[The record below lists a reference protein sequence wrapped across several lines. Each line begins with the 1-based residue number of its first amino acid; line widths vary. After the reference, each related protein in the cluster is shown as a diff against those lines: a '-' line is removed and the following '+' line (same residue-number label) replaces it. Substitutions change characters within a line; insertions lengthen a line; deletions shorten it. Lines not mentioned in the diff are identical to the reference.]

1 MSLKNYFIHLIDYLT
16 IFSVPASELWKGV
29 TSVSNA
35 GKKRGRAKGLIRRKD
50 LNRGQII
57 GLGKANIQ
65 WPGLSAPIIRG
76 RELVQRNQL
85 PADPDREAKIIKMR
99 DAMASKKFQ
108 KISTLDRGWS
118 GNKMPGRS
126 IGAPDQI
133 GEDSFEGFD
142 TKVIEF
148 KQVFN
153 MKGNL
158 GRKRRLSAF
167 VVTGNKNGLAGFA
180 SAKAVDGRA
189 VLRKAKNRAAQKL
202 MHIEL
207 CDGHTVF
214 HDYACSFGLTKVFVQ
229 KKPEGHGLICHRAI
243 KEICQLVG
251 IKNLYAKVE
260 GAQGVQHIVKAF
272 FLGLLAQKKYD
283 DIAEAKGL
291 NLVEYRP
298 EFGNFP
304 KVVGTPKVC
313 RDQSDIRYDE
323 IMDYNTFAMDGKVVL
338 KKKKFPPFYA
348 NTYGYHI
355 HLKKLEGRRNHKK
368 IKFDM
373 LCEHGQIKSYL
384 TDKYPD
390 ARPHGYILRDI
401 YLRKKNEEAQQE
413 PEAEVEQ

>member
-1 MSLKNYFIHLIDYLT
+1 M
-16 IFSVPASELWKGV
+16 PADQLWKGV

-35 GKKRGRAKGLIRRKD
+35 GRKRGRAKGLMRRKD

-85 PADPDREAKIIKMR
+85 PPDPEREAKLIKLR
-99 DAMASKKFQ
+99 DSMSNKKFQ
-108 KISTLDRGWS
+108 KVSILDRGWS
-118 GNKMPGRS
+118 GHKMPGRS
-126 IGAPDQI
+126 IGAPDPI
-133 GEDSFEGFD
+133 GEDAFEGFD

-180 SAKAVDGRA
+180 SAKAVDGKA

-202 MHIEL
+202 MFIEL

-214 HDYACSFGLTKVFVQ
+214 HDFACQFGLTKIFVQ
-229 KKPEGHGLICHRAI
+229 KKSEGYGLVCHRAI

-251 IKNLYAKVE
+251 IKNLYAKIE
-260 GAQGVQHIVKAF
+260 GAKGVQHIVKAF
-272 FLGLLAQKKYD
+272 FLGLLSQKKYE

-291 NLVEYRP
+291 HLVEYRP

-304 KVVGTPKVC
+304 KVVGSPKVC
-313 RDQSDIRYDE
+313 RTKEDIKYDE

-373 LCEHGQIKSYL
+373 LCEHGEIKSHL
-384 TDKYPD
+384 TEKYPD

-401 YLRKKNEEAQQE
+401 YLKKKSEEGLQTEEEAN
-413 PEAEVEQ
+413 AEQ